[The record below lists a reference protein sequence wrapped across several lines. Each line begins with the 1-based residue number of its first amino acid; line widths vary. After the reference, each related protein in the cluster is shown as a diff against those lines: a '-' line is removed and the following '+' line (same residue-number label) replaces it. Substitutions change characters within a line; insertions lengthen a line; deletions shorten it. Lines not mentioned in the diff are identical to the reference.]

1 MAEAGAP
8 VNVITS
14 LSGETAGKVVYVNQN
29 HDWLLTPFNYFDS
42 LELSVTAT
50 DYLAADPDAAT
61 AVYTVILTNPT
72 PAAADAESVAEDADP
87 VEIVVSISME
97 RSEGNAIR
105 LFPEG
110 LDPEVENSFTFQ
122 WQISM
127 DGEQWV
133 NVDGANSR
141 DYSFTLDE
149 TISNSYWRLV
159 LTEKNFAE

>member
-1 MAEAGAP
+1 M
-8 VNVITS
+8 
-14 LSGETAGKVVYVNQN
+14 
-29 HDWLLTPFNYFDS
+29 
-42 LELSVTAT
+42 
-50 DYLAADPDAAT
+50 
-61 AVYTVILTNPT
+61 
-72 PAAADAESVAEDADP
+72 
-87 VEIVVSISME
+87 EIVVSISME